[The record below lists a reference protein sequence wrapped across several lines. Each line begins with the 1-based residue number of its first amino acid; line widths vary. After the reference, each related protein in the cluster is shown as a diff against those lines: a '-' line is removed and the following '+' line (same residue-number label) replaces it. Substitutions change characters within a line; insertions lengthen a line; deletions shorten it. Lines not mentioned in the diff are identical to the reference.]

1 MATSFIAHAP
11 DLGSLL
17 DLQGSGVQMS
27 KYDEIRSQL
36 QTGDLVLFSGKGGV
50 SAGIKWLTLCEWSHV
65 GMVVRMPA
73 DAGPLGDAV
82 LLWES
87 TNLDNLK
94 DALDGVAKRGVQLVL
109 LSERVQSYPGEI
121 AIRQLS
127 AYRDPAM
134 LEALSA
140 LRMKLRN
147 RPYEQRKLELMR
159 AALDGPFDRLHSP
172 EDLSSLF
179 CSELIAEAYQAMGL
193 LPEQLEGKPSD
204 EYTPRDFSGDLVLLR
219 GATLG
224 PILRVK

>member
-1 MATSFIAHAP
+1 
-11 DLGSLL
+11 
-17 DLQGSGVQMS
+17 MS
-27 KYDEIRSQL
+27 KYEELRGQL
-36 QTGDLVLFSGKGGV
+36 QTGDVVLFSGKGGV
-50 SAGIKWLTLCEWSHV
+50 SAGIKWLTFCEWSHV
-65 GMVVRMPA
+65 GMVVCIPSS
-73 DAGPLGDAV
+73 AGPLADTV

-109 LSERVQSYPGEI
+109 LSERVQTYSGAV

-127 AYRDPAM
+127 VHREPTM

-147 RPYEQRKLELMR
+147 RPYEEKKLELMR
-159 AALDGPFDRLHSP
+159 AALDGPFDRLRSP

-193 LPEQLEGKPSD
+193 LPEHGGGKPSD
-204 EYTPRDFSGDLVLLR
+204 EYTPRDFAGPLALLR
-219 GATLG
+219 GAALG
-224 PILRVK
+224 PIVRVK